1 MARGISDMDLNLYK
15 DLTSQ
20 PDKDLRA
27 ISDAD
32 KKAFLD
38 TMKAEPI
45 NPMEMINP
53 LYKFENMLRG
63 AAMNVVGPAKF
74 KSALK
79 LIPSIVDKGDNLKD
93 LLKFDDFLMKLG
105 INERKEL
112 AGVALPKVLEGQ
124 NKTQSILRSDVLGNP
139 KASAT
144 LARDLETN
152 ERHYGSM
159 ARKLQ
164 SILDDTYQPMQ
175 KGGIATL
182 L

>member
-1 MARGISDMDLNLYK
+1 MAMSDMEKQEMLSRM
-15 DLTSQ
+15 T
-20 PDKDLRA
+20 
-27 ISDAD
+27 
-32 KKAFLD
+32 
-38 TMKAEPI
+38 AEPI

-74 KSALK
+74 KNALK
-79 LIPSIVDKGDNLKD
+79 FIPTVVDKGDNLKD

-105 INERKEL
+105 MNERKEL
-112 AGVALPKVLEGQ
+112 AGVALPRVLEGQ
-124 NKTQSILRSDVLGNP
+124 SKAQSILRSDVLGNP

-144 LARDLETN
+144 LARNLESN
-152 ERHYGSM
+152 DNYYGSM

-164 SILDDTYQPMQ
+164 SILDDTYQPMR

-182 L
+182 IPNNG

>member
-1 MARGISDMDLNLYK
+1 MAMSDKEKQEMLSRMTASPIS
-15 DLTSQ
+15 
-20 PDKDLRA
+20 
-27 ISDAD
+27 
-32 KKAFLD
+32 
-38 TMKAEPI
+38 
-45 NPMEMINP
+45 PMEMMNP
-53 LYKFENMLRG
+53 LYKFDEMVRG

-79 LIPSIVDKGDNLKD
+79 LIPTIVDKGDNLKD
-93 LLKFDDFLMKLG
+93 LLKFDDFLMNLG
-105 INERKEL
+105 TNERKEL

-124 NKTQSILRSDVLGNP
+124 RKTESIMRSDVLGNP
-139 KASAT
+139 NASAT
-144 LARDLETN
+144 TIRNLELN

-175 KGGIATL
+175 SGGLATL

>member
-1 MARGISDMDLNLYK
+1 MSDKEKQEML
-15 DLTSQ
+15 S
-20 PDKDLRA
+20 R
-27 ISDAD
+27 
-32 KKAFLD
+32 
-38 TMKAEPI
+38 MK
-45 NPMEMINP
+45 MNP

-93 LLKFDDFLMKLG
+93 LLKFDDLLMNLG
-105 INERKEL
+105 TNERKEL
-112 AGVALPKVLEGQ
+112 AGVALPRVLEGQ
-124 NKTQSILRSDVLGNP
+124 RKTESIMRSDVLGNP
-139 KASAT
+139 NASAT
-144 LARDLETN
+144 TIRNLELN

-175 KGGIATL
+175 SGGLATL

>member
-1 MARGISDMDLNLYK
+1 MAMSDMEKQQMLSRM
-15 DLTSQ
+15 T
-20 PDKDLRA
+20 
-27 ISDAD
+27 
-32 KKAFLD
+32 
-38 TMKAEPI
+38 AEPI

-74 KSALK
+74 KNALK
-79 LIPSIVDKGDNLKD
+79 LIPSVVDKGDNLKD

-105 INERKEL
+105 MKDRKEL
-112 AGVALPKVLEGQ
+112 AGLALPKVLEGQ
-124 NKTQSILRSDVLGNP
+124 NTAQSFLRADVLGNP

-144 LARDLETN
+144 LARNLESN
-152 ERHYGSM
+152 DNYYGSM

-164 SILDDTYQPMQ
+164 SILDDTYQPMR

-182 L
+182 IPNNG